1 MREPHDIPNNGLW
14 KVVID
19 QVIDRMK
26 YVLGVEHDVQ
36 LARALGVAQ
45 NVISGWKRRSSV
57 PWQTLLKLHDKLHDE
72 YGVCLNWLVLGQP
85 SLDYAYQYPP
95 IETKAIPYRGAE
107 GLEEIM
113 WKWGLNMAIS
123 PGWDH
128 LQYQLSCVARAPWS
142 HVAYP

>member
-1 MREPHDIPNNGLW
+1 M
-14 KVVID
+14 ID

-57 PWQTLLKLHDKLHDE
+57 PWQTLLKLHDE

-128 LQYQLSCVARAPWS
+128 SGTNCRASRERRGAMSPTHDYRAHAS
-142 HVAYP
+142 NG